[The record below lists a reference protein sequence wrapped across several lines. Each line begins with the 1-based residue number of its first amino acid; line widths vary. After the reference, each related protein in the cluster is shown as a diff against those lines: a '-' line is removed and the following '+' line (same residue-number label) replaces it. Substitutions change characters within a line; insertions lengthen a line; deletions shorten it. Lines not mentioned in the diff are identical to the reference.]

1 MAASKLSLMAMKDGG
16 DKKKKPT
23 GKQVIN
29 PYGKYSGII
38 NDKGE
43 TVDNP
48 KESEAV
54 STMVNY
60 MKNNQSSQTTRP
72 SNVYRPDFSHLGINY
87 DRKKKQSNA

>member
-1 MAASKLSLMAMKDGG
+1 MAKNFLVSAKDDGG
-16 DKKKKPT
+16 KKKKPT

-48 KESEAV
+48 KESEAMQ
-54 STMVNY
+54 TMVNY
-60 MKNNQSSQTTRP
+60 MKNNQSSQTTKP